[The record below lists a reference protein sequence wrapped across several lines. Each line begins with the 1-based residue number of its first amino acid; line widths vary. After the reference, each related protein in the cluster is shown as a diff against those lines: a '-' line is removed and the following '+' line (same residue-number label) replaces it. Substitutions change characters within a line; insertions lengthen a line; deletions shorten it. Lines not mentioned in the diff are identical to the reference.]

1 MICDQCL
8 NPTTSYNWHNNIR
21 MCKDCLHNSQPWKKK
36 RCTGDSCPA
45 PTLTEL
51 KKKWE
56 RKS

>member
-8 NPTTSYNWHNNIR
+8 TSTVRYNWHNN
-21 MCKDCLHNSQPWKKK
+21 MKLCKACLHNAQSWKKK
-36 RCTGDSCPA
+36 RCDSNSCPA
-45 PTLTEL
+45 PTLLDL